1 MDILSS
7 KYKISKE
14 QETKILTILQ
24 TLQDNMYDKKEKQHT
39 LDTDVSIKTMEELLK
54 YDGVINSLKM

>member
-7 KYKISKE
+7 NYKISKE

-54 YDGVINSLKM
+54 YDGVINDLKM